1 VPVSSGRP
9 SSIFAAHVSLPRPQK
24 IFPKLTTKVM
34 IIRAFPCDISL
45 ALPPFAWRG
54 NGQDFFVRRGGKMD
68 FFTNWLKHDGPHTF
82 RKPEKLPSYAW
93 SYFDHIAAMYGNIG
107 KSCADA
113 DEIIKNAAEHPES
126 LHWGNIFHL
135 ESIVL
140 SLQPDNTLQRNV
152 WVLRERFREISGP
165 TVYNA
170 YLASNPPTETD
181 TPEKLSLLKADLT
194 RLLDVLHW
202 YYALIPNRERLRKSL
217 TKRCARMIIWYTL
230 ILIAILLACAL
241 HAHRPIIPTPPHFH
255 TAIAIASCVVY
266 WGIIGGFVSSQRRM
280 QSIPADG
287 DPLISVLGLD
297 DAGYYLWLSP
307 LLGAVFAV
315 ILAWMFMGGIVQ
327 GALFPSFGP
336 PPKGEGWF
344 SDLFSWQSLQGPAEY
359 AKLFV
364 WSFLAGFAERLVP
377 DNLDRLAS
385 RLDINQQKSAPAPTT
400 PPTPPIHTTP
410 PAAPKEEPKLEN
422 EMQQPEEG
430 TQQGNQD
437 ASIDEG
443 KKNDT

>member
-1 VPVSSGRP
+1 MQQGGGSYE
-9 SSIFAAHVSLPRPQK
+9 
-24 IFPKLTTKVM
+24 
-34 IIRAFPCDISL
+34 ISL
-45 ALPPFAWRG
+45 AEKKGPG
-54 NGQDFFVRRGGKMD
+54 FFCQKGVKMD
-68 FFTNWLKHDGPHTF
+68 FFTNLWKRNGLQTF
-82 RKPEKLPSYAW
+82 RQPKKVPHYAW
-93 SYFDHIAAMYGNIG
+93 SYFDHIVAVYRNIG

-113 DEIIKNAAEHPES
+113 DEIIRNATERPES

-140 SLQPDNTLQRNV
+140 SLQPDDILQRNI

-170 YLASNPPTETD
+170 YLASNPPTESE

-202 YYALIPNRERLRKSL
+202 YYALIPDRERLRKSL
-217 TKRCARMIIWYTL
+217 TKSCAHRIICYTL
-230 ILIAILLACAL
+230 ILIAILLTCAL
-241 HAHRPIIPTPPHFH
+241 HAHRPIISTPPHFH
-255 TAIAIASCVVY
+255 TSIAIAACVVY
-266 WGIIGGFVSSQRRM
+266 WGIVGGFVSSQRRM
-280 QSIPADG
+280 QSIPSDG

-327 GALFPSFGP
+327 GTLFPNFETGP
-336 PPKGEGWF
+336 AGATWF
-344 SDLFSWQSLQGPAEY
+344 SNLFSWEPLKGPSEY

-385 RLDINQQKSAPAPTT
+385 RLDITQQKSAPAPTT
-400 PPTPPIHTTP
+400 PPASPIQRPSEAPRKEEKPEPTTP
-410 PAAPKEEPKLEN
+410 H
-422 EMQQPEEG
+422 G
-430 TQQGNQD
+430 DSGR
-437 ASIDEG
+437 
-443 KKNDT
+443 